1 MLRKI
6 LSQIW
11 GNVQYLLFPEL
22 EEEIG
27 PLTETHKK
35 LISVLELVR
44 IEQFVSSEIGL
55 IGRPP
60 KDRVFLARAFVA
72 KVVYKLPFT
81 NQLRNHLLADKQL
94 RLICGWSSVGD
105 IPSESKFSRAFNEF
119 AQASLAERTHAALIK
134 DIYKDDIVGH
144 VSKDSKPI
152 EARAK
157 AVIPTEEEKKAKKK
171 KVSPT
176 RIERQASETMS
187 LEGKRSGL

>member
-55 IGRPP
+55 M
-60 KDRVFLARAFVA
+60 
-72 KVVYKLPFT
+72 
-81 NQLRNHLLADKQL
+81 
-94 RLICGWSSVGD
+94 
-105 IPSESKFSRAFNEF
+105 
-119 AQASLAERTHAALIK
+119 
-134 DIYKDDIVGH
+134 VGH
-144 VSKDSKPI
+144 L
-152 EARAK
+152 
-157 AVIPTEEEKKAKKK
+157 
-171 KVSPT
+171 
-176 RIERQASETMS
+176 RIEFFW
-187 LEGKRSGL
+187 LVLL